1 MFQTFPN
8 MTPGSSPHVR
18 GAHFWCV
25 GGIHYEGIIPACA
38 GSTCV
43 CRGRRGPNRD
53 HPRMCGEHAWPQ
65 DSLGRLSGSSPHVR
79 GARRAGT
86 AIVPAC
92 GIIPAC
98 AGSTHATTM
107 RWLTSSGSSPHVR
120 GAQSWHTTRCA
131 RLGIIP
137 ACAGST
143 IVCRLIFRSIRD
155 HPRMCGEHA

>member
-1 MFQTFPN
+1 MCGEHGMFQTFPN

-53 HPRMCGEHAWPQ
+53 HPRMCGEHLTTPRQ
-65 DSLGRLSGSSPHVR
+65 CGKSTGSSPHVR
-79 GARRAGT
+79 GAPQDYVSRYGHR
-86 AIVPAC
+86 

-98 AGSTHATTM
+98 AGST
-107 RWLTSSGSSPHVR
+107 RLQRYQR
-120 GAQSWHTTRCA
+120 GRC
-131 RLGIIP
+131 
-137 ACAGST
+137 
-143 IVCRLIFRSIRD
+143 RD
-155 HPRMCGEHA
+155 HPRMCGEHALLKNQSKPGVGSSPHVRGARFVPE